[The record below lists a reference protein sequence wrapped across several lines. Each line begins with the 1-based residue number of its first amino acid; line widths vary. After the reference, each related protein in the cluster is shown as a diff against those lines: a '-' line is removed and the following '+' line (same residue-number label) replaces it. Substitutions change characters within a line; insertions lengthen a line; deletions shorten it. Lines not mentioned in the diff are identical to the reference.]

1 MSTDG
6 NDRDDRDDR
15 DDREGVGTRAA
26 IAAEVPADAIDLDE
40 LTALWI
46 AVTDAGGSIGL
57 SPPVTDAQARPLAVG
72 LLDEV
77 RDGQVTLLAAHQDER
92 LVGLVSVYRP
102 PSFRTGHR
110 AYLRRLQVHP
120 DQQGTGLGGRL
131 VEAAHA
137 HASQHGAELAI
148 VEVRD
153 GEGLDGFYHRYGY
166 VEVGRIPDAL
176 AFEDGSRRDEVLM
189 VADLRGGDG
198 RSVAWGDRAG
208 GTAAL
213 VGGAGGVGGELTGDG
228 RVGGEVAADGDADG

>member
-1 MSTDG
+1 MSPDVEIT
-6 NDRDDRDDR
+6 
-15 DDREGVGTRAA
+15 
-26 IAAEVPADAIDLDE
+26 EVSADAIDLDE

-57 SPPVTDAQARPLAVG
+57 TPPATDAAARPLAAA

-77 RDGQVTLLAAHQDER
+77 RDGEVTLLAAHRGER
-92 LVGLVSVYRP
+92 LVGLVSIYQP
-102 PSFRTGHR
+102 PSVRTGHR

-120 DQQGTGLGGRL
+120 DRQGTGLGGRL

-137 HASQHGAELAI
+137 DAEGRGAELAI

-153 GEGLDGFYHRYGY
+153 GEGLDGFYRRYGY

-189 VADLRGGDG
+189 AADLRGDDG
-198 RSVAWGDRAG
+198 
-208 GTAAL
+208 
-213 VGGAGGVGGELTGDG
+213 
-228 RVGGEVAADGDADG
+228 